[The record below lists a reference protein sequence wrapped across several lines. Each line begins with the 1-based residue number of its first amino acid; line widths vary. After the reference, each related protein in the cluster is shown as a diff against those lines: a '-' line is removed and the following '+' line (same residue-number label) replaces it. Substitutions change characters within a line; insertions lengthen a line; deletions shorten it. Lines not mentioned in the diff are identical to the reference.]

1 MNVINL
7 QTPSIEE
14 QSVFVD
20 VANDNI
26 TEFTEENLATYEILR
41 SKLCYPEVFGYL
53 SPQWGPNGTSWYDET
68 GLVDINLIDYD
79 DKYGTQ
85 KVRVTTNPEALALR
99 LKIERAKFG
108 LMHLGIILVRRPD
121 GRYDFVEGRTRFG
134 ILLALG
140 MTNIIAEIMHPTTS
154 ARIRIAGNTFNNLHT
169 PAGPASFEDNRE
181 TILSLTEVGEDGE
194 PPVISKQKNTTSG
207 RRKLSSDVNY
217 WLDEM
222 QATSLTP
229 SQRNEIVQAVWDNVL
244 QVKTVYSF
252 KTGEAQERL
261 EDILGQACIA
271 EDAAKG
277 IVYLAF
283 SDNIKNLHAAM
294 IRHKPSKSTKEVR
307 IVIYKGTLEMS
318 DPEKCWKE
326 TVMNF
331 KERFDVWEK
340 DLSALRY
347 NNTNVNDS
355 FFKVYAGIPQ
365 VVSLEKEG
373 IPIDELYIYE

>member
-14 QSVFVD
+14 QTVFFD
-20 VANDNI
+20 VARDNI
-26 TEFTEENLATYEILR
+26 TRFTEENLATYEVLR
-41 SKLCYPEVFGYL
+41 SKACYPEVFGYQ
-53 SPQWGPNGTSWYDET
+53 SPQWGPNGTSWYADT
-68 GLVDINLIDYD
+68 GLVNIGLINFD
-79 DKYGTQ
+79 DKYGGQ
-85 KVRVTTNPEALALR
+85 KVRVTTNPKRDALE

-108 LMHLGIILVRRPD
+108 LMHLGILLVRRPD

-140 MTNIIAEIMHPTTS
+140 MTNIIAEIMHPTT
-154 ARIRIAGNTFNNLHT
+154 AANVRIAGTKMNNLHA

-194 PPVISKQKNTTSG
+194 PAVIPKQKNTVSG
-207 RRKLSSDVNY
+207 RQKLVDDVNH
-217 WLDEM
+217 WLGEM
-222 QATSLTP
+222 QASLTP
-229 SQRNEIVQAVWDNVL
+229 SERDQIIEAVWDNVL

-252 KTGEAQERL
+252 KNGEAQERL
-261 EDILGQACIA
+261 EEILGPKRIA

-277 IVYLAF
+277 IIYLAY

-294 IRHKPSKSTKEVR
+294 IRHKLSNTTKEVR
-307 IVIYKGTLEMS
+307 LVIYKGTLAMS

-331 KERFDVWEK
+331 KKEFDVWER
-340 DLSALRY
+340 DLSVIRF
-347 NNTNVNDS
+347 NNTNIDDS
-355 FFKVYAGIPQ
+355 IYKVYAGIPQ
-365 VVSLEKEG
+365 VVSLEKES
-373 IPIDELYIYE
+373 ISINELYIYQ